1 MKKTL
6 TKILAI
12 ALCAVLLVTGTIYI
26 TLAYLLDESNVVHN
40 TFTVSKNI
48 IITLDETKVKVDGT
62 PIDPPARETQTQ
74 EYKLVPGASYTK
86 DPTVHTDENSE
97 ACFVVIAIYDTI
109 FKNADG
115 NDNGI
120 QDPKST
126 NVYDQLAANGWEKL
140 TNCTIQDTYFTKD
153 PMAAW
158 VTRDED
164 DKITAHNYTLYY
176 FAGIEGSEE
185 LGSAIVPGGK
195 DLKIFESFTLDGN
208 VSFDTL
214 KAFEDNKACFD
225 VIAFGMQTSGYGDA
239 FDAAGTEGQ
248 IHIAFTNTFGVD
260 TTPTPPP
267 TPTPEGGE
275 GNTNN

>member
-62 PIDPPARETQTQ
+62 PVEPAARETREQ

-86 DPTVHTDENSE
+86 DPTVHTDSQSE

-115 NDNGI
+115 SDSGI
-120 QDPKST
+120 QDPNST
-126 NVYDQLAANGWEKL
+126 SVYDQLAANGWEKL
-140 TNCTIQDTYFTKD
+140 TNCTIQDKYFNED

-158 VTRDED
+158 VTREGET
-164 DKITAHNYTLYY
+164 ITAHNYTLYY
-176 FAGIEGSEE
+176 FAGIEGSED
-185 LGSAIVPGGK
+185 LGTAIVPGGK
-195 DLKIFESFTLDGN
+195 DLKIFESFTLDGD

-214 KAFEDNKACFD
+214 KAFEDNGACFD
-225 VIAFGMQTSGYGDA
+225 VIAFGMQTSGYGEA

-260 TTPTPPP
+260 TTPNT
-267 TPTPEGGE
+267 EGGE
-275 GNTNN
+275 DNTNN

>member
-48 IITLDETKVKVDGT
+48 IITLDETKVNTDGT
-62 PIDPPARETQTQ
+62 PVEGNLRENESQ

-86 DPTVHTDENSE
+86 DPTVHTDANSE
-97 ACFVVIAIYDTI
+97 NCFIVIAIYDTI

-115 NDNGI
+115 EDTGI
-120 QDPKST
+120 QDPNST
-126 NVYDQLAANGWEKL
+126 KVYDQLEANGWVEL
-140 TNCTIQDTYFTKD
+140 ENCNILDKYFKED

-158 VTRDED
+158 VARDGET
-164 DKITAHNYTLYY
+164 IISHNYTLYY
-176 FAGIEGSEE
+176 FAGIEGSED
-185 LGSAIVPGGK
+185 LSSPIVPGGK

-214 KAFEDNKACFD
+214 KAFEDNGACFD
-225 VIAFGMQTSGYGDA
+225 VIAFGMQTSGYSEDFGDLEL
-239 FDAAGTEGQ
+239 DEQ
-248 IHIAFTNTFGVD
+248 IHTAFVNTFGVD
-260 TTPTPPP
+260 TTPKTEP
-267 TPTPEGGE
+267 TPGPEPTPDPGE
-275 GNTNN
+275 G